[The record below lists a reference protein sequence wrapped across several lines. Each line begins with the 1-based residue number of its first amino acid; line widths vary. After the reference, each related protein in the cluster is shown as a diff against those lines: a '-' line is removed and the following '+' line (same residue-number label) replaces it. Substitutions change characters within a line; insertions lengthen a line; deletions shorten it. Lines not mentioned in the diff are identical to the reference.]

1 MAVENPNTSSQP
13 EPETPGSRPMSRL
26 EIGLMVGSILFFAIL
41 ISSIFLVRGLEQRR
55 RVKGLLRRVEEGNM
69 ESKDQHQTPRENNVT
84 EQGQQKSAE
93 TRHMSIWRKRGAR
106 FLSSMKSKKTGEEP
120 QASSDT
126 TTGHASGDISP
137 MPADNPQPKLVT
149 N

>member
-41 ISSIFLVRGLEQRR
+41 ISAIFLARGLEQRR
-55 RVKGLLRRVEEGNM
+55 RVKGLLRQVEEGNT
-69 ESKDQHQTPRENNVT
+69 ESKDQHQTSQENIIM
-84 EQGQQKSAE
+84 EQGQQVSVE
-93 TRHMSIWRKRGAR
+93 TRRMSWRKLGAR
-106 FLSSMKSKKTGEEP
+106 FLSSMRGKKTDKEP

-126 TTGHASGDISP
+126 ETGHASGDISS
-137 MPADNPQPKLVT
+137 MPADNPQPKLDT